1 MTGMAALELLVGQK
15 IITSLDLHFA
25 ELMCRL
31 SADTSAELAL
41 AAALTSSA
49 IGKGHVCIQLDSF
62 AGSGLGNPMVC
73 RLPVRAEWEQRLHA
87 SPVVGAPGD
96 FSPLIL
102 DRRGRLYLQ
111 RYWQYEHNLAQALL
125 RRAAGCVEAV
135 DEARLKQTLDLLFPD
150 GAADTSGGQR
160 LAAAAAVLR
169 NFILISGGPGTGKTS
184 IVVRI
189 LGLLQQQ
196 AGGAL
201 DIALTAPT
209 GKAATR
215 LQAAIRQAKLTLPLS
230 RDLLSAI
237 PEQATTIHRLL
248 GSRPDSGQF
257 RYHAGNPL
265 PVDALVMDEASMV
278 DVALM
283 ARLLQALPA
292 QCRLILLGDRH
303 QLASVEAG
311 SVLSDI
317 YGRASGFTPAFCRQL
332 ERVTGTGVE
341 PSPEPGMALSDCVV
355 TLRHS
360 YRFDRQ
366 SGIGRLAGAVNA
378 GDGDETLRQLRSGQR
393 AGIALLERHEELVPL
408 ALAGYR
414 EYLDMAQRGAPAA
427 AVFAAFD
434 QFRVLAAL
442 TVGARGTLML
452 NQAIERALAAFG
464 KAGND
469 AAWYAGRPV
478 IVRRNDYNL
487 RLYNGDIGIL
497 LRDASGRPRV
507 CFPAADGQFRWI
519 APSRLP
525 QWELAYTLTVHKS
538 QGSEFDRV
546 LMVLPEIDSPL
557 LTRELIYTAVTRARE
572 RFEISG
578 SEAVLRQGV
587 ARRQQRPS
595 GLRDALWGSD
605 GA

>member
-1 MTGMAALELLVGQK
+1 MRRSGGRSPAETDPGSAL
-15 IITSLDLHFA
+15 
-25 ELMCRL
+25 
-31 SADTSAELAL
+31 
-41 AAALTSSA
+41 
-49 IGKGHVCIQLDSF
+49 
-62 AGSGLGNPMVC
+62 SG
-73 RLPVRAEWEQRLHA
+73 
-87 SPVVGAPGD
+87 
-96 FSPLIL
+96 
-102 DRRGRLYLQ
+102 RGR
-111 RYWQYEHNLAQALL
+111 RYI
-125 RRAAGCVEAV
+125 RRAAA
-135 DEARLKQTLDLLFPD
+135 
-150 GAADTSGGQR
+150 GG
-160 LAAAAAVLR
+160 
-169 NFILISGGPGTGKTS
+169 GGRSVAELHIDFRRPGTGKTS

-248 GSRPDSGQF
+248 GSRPDSAQF

-341 PSPEPGMALSDCVV
+341 PSPEPGMALSDCIV

-366 SGIGRLAGAVNA
+366 SGIRTTGRCGECRGWGRDAAATAQRTACRYCSAGAA
-378 GDGDETLRQLRSGQR
+378 
-393 AGIALLERHEELVPL
+393 
-408 ALAGYR
+408 
-414 EYLDMAQRGAPAA
+414 
-427 AVFAAFD
+427 
-434 QFRVLAAL
+434 
-442 TVGARGTLML
+442 
-452 NQAIERALAAFG
+452 
-464 KAGND
+464 
-469 AAWYAGRPV
+469 
-478 IVRRNDYNL
+478 
-487 RLYNGDIGIL
+487 
-497 LRDASGRPRV
+497 
-507 CFPAADGQFRWI
+507 
-519 APSRLP
+519 
-525 QWELAYTLTVHKS
+525 
-538 QGSEFDRV
+538 
-546 LMVLPEIDSPL
+546 
-557 LTRELIYTAVTRARE
+557 
-572 RFEISG
+572 
-578 SEAVLRQGV
+578 
-587 ARRQQRPS
+587 
-595 GLRDALWGSD
+595 
-605 GA
+605 

>member
-1 MTGMAALELLVGQK
+1 MAALELLVGQK

-248 GSRPDSGQF
+248 GSRPDSAQF

-303 QLASVEAG
+303 Q
-311 SVLSDI
+311 
-317 YGRASGFTPAFCRQL
+317 
-332 ERVTGTGVE
+332 
-341 PSPEPGMALSDCVV
+341 
-355 TLRHS
+355 
-360 YRFDRQ
+360 
-366 SGIGRLAGAVNA
+366 
-378 GDGDETLRQLRSGQR
+378 
-393 AGIALLERHEELVPL
+393 
-408 ALAGYR
+408 
-414 EYLDMAQRGAPAA
+414 
-427 AVFAAFD
+427 
-434 QFRVLAAL
+434 
-442 TVGARGTLML
+442 
-452 NQAIERALAAFG
+452 
-464 KAGND
+464 
-469 AAWYAGRPV
+469 
-478 IVRRNDYNL
+478 
-487 RLYNGDIGIL
+487 
-497 LRDASGRPRV
+497 
-507 CFPAADGQFRWI
+507 
-519 APSRLP
+519 
-525 QWELAYTLTVHKS
+525 
-538 QGSEFDRV
+538 
-546 LMVLPEIDSPL
+546 
-557 LTRELIYTAVTRARE
+557 
-572 RFEISG
+572 
-578 SEAVLRQGV
+578 
-587 ARRQQRPS
+587 
-595 GLRDALWGSD
+595 
-605 GA
+605 